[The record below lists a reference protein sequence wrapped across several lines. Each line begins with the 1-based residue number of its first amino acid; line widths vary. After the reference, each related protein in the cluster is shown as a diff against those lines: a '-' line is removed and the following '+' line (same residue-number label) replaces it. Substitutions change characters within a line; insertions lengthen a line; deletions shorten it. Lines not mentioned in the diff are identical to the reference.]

1 MDFRKAMEE
10 RHSVRQYDPDKA
22 LAGETLAALRN
33 AVEEVNRESGL
44 RVQLIVGEPRA
55 FSGFLAHYGKFSGV
69 RNYLAMVGEKG
80 KETEEAVGYY
90 GEKLVLTAACLG
102 LNTCWVAL
110 TYKKIP
116 GVISVG
122 EGEKLFCV
130 ISVGYGMNRGT
141 PHRSRSAFEIG
152 GVTQESPAW
161 YREGAKAALL
171 APTAV
176 NQQKFRFRLSGDKVE
191 AKAGSG
197 ALTRM
202 DLGIAKLH
210 FELGSGRGREI
221 WA

>member
-1 MDFRKAMEE
+1 MDYRKAMEE
-10 RHSVRQYDPDKA
+10 RHSVRQYDPDRTLSGEA
-22 LAGETLAALRN
+22 LATLQN

-44 RVQLIVGEPRA
+44 HVQLITDEPRA
-55 FSGFLAHYGKFSGV
+55 FTGFLAHYGRFSGV
-69 RNYLAMVGEKG
+69 RNYLAMVGKKG
-80 KETEEAVGYY
+80 KDTEETIGYF
-90 GEKLVLTAACLG
+90 GEKLVLDAACLG

-130 ISVGYGMNRGT
+130 ISVGYGVNQGT
-141 PHRSRSAFEIG
+141 PHRSRSTSEIG
-152 GVTQESPAW
+152 GITEESPDW
-161 YREGAKAALL
+161 YREGVKAALL

-176 NQQKFRFRLSGDKVE
+176 NQQKFRFRLAGEKVE

-197 ALTRM
+197 TLTRM

-210 FELGSGRGREI
+210 FELGSGKGKEI
-221 WA
+221 WV